1 MKAIKITIVA
11 VLLAALGFGVY
22 KIIANGNN
30 PTPVED
36 SIVIPDGCD
45 LDWAQQYIDSSYRAI
60 PYGQF
65 KTLKKRREEM
75 KGNFNSMMSESPKKC
90 QETVDLMLRNRYQ
103 SRFVQMVNNE
113 FEDVF
118 WPHYSEIRDMNKAL
132 LNELSQGS
140 AELKKID
147 SICKEYDKIAYYNK
161 RVKDQ
166 CDQRPSALNDHWDFS
181 SARNLIGDTPTAS
194 APVDH
199 TNQYE
204 SSRPS
209 NVKSR
214 LYNGHIAF
222 LESLLSLAKSDII
235 TNSTRSNYDR
245 VCDIVSKE
253 VEQFK
258 NNAASLYDKEYT
270 SVKNKAEQLN
280 KQLDG
285 FEKIIDK

>member
-75 KGNFNSMMSESPKKC
+75 QGNFNSMMSNSPKKC

-103 SRFVQMVNNE
+103 SRFIQMVNYE
-113 FEDVF
+113 FDDTY
-118 WPHYSEIRDMNKAL
+118 WPHYYDIRNMNNAL
-132 LNELSQGS
+132 LEELSQGS
-140 AELKKID
+140 TELKKIE
-147 SICKEYDKIAYYNK
+147 SICKEYGKVAYYNN
-161 RVKDQ
+161 RVKKQ
-166 CDQRPSALNDHWDFS
+166 CEQRPSTLNDHWDFTNT
-181 SARNLIGDTPTAS
+181 RNLIGETPSAS
-194 APVDH
+194 APVTH

-204 SSRPS
+204 SSRAS

-222 LESLLSLAKSDII
+222 LESLVDLAKSEII
-235 TNSTRSNYDR
+235 TNSIRSNYDR
-245 VCDIVSKE
+245 VCEIVSKE
-253 VEQFK
+253 VERFK
-258 NNAASLYDKEYT
+258 ENAGSLYGKSYSTVRDK
-270 SVKNKAEQLN
+270 ADQLN
-280 KQLDG
+280 NELDA
-285 FEKIIDK
+285 FEKILD